1 MGFVGFVSSAMRI
14 PFPHPEFRILR
25 TQCEDPGV
33 PGRVIRI
40 QAHRLHV
47 RADRLGGL
55 TQGGMGVSFPL
66 PEILRLRIRLKGD
79 VVVTEGVRRA
89 VLGDEDVGLE
99 GEGTHIAA
107 VQGHRLVRRRL
118 PGFQTT
124 DPQETL
130 ADVGEGFRIVL
141 ETGGRL
147 PDLEEAE
154 RLNERDRGA
163 SFGTGIEGRN
173 PRLHEVVHLFEY
185 TRFSIEEAL
194 EEGHPYHPIPRDAAP
209 RRGASD
215 KWPTCEWMAYRYRQ
229 GPSPLGQKFHSHRR
243 DDRRRCD

>member
-55 TQGGMGVSFPL
+55 TQGGMGVPFPL

-99 GEGTHIAA
+99 SEGTHVFA
-107 VQGHRLVRRRL
+107 VQGHRLVRGSL

-130 ADVGEGFRIVL
+130 ADVGEGLRIVL
-141 ETGGRL
+141 EPGSRL
-147 PDLEEAE
+147 PDFEEAE
-154 RLNERDRGA
+154 GFHERDCGTCL
-163 SFGTGIEGRN
+163 GTGIECRD
-173 PRLHEVVHLFEY
+173 PRLYEVVHLFEY
-185 TRFSIEEAL
+185 ARFPIEEAL

-229 GPSPLGQKFHSHRR
+229 RPSRLGQTPHTHRPG
-243 DDRRRCD
+243 DRRQCD